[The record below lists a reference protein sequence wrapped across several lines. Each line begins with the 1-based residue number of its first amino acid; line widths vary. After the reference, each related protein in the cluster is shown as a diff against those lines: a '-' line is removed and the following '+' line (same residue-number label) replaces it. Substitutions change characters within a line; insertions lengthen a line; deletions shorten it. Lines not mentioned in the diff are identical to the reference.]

1 MKMLQRWT
9 RQLLQVQASRLRCR
23 SFASKPHV
31 ASATP
36 VLRETS
42 VDWSSL
48 PPARLR
54 GRRYLVGSDSPGVPE
69 FLQPPRE
76 GYPPV
81 YVPARSGEFSP
92 EDWAAAARNVIGKVV
107 DGRIG
112 AVLFRGLPL
121 HTATDFSRFV
131 SNAGLSLMTYEGGAA
146 MRTNVTDHVDT
157 ASIEHP
163 AISMETHNEMSYTQ
177 PYPEKILFYC
187 QEPAMPGHGGE
198 SVMADVRE
206 ILRKL
211 DPSVVDKFRSLG
223 VRYHRHLPES
233 SEAFHGFNS
242 WKDTFRTDSRDDV
255 EKYMTSRG
263 MTWRWAE
270 DWALS
275 WWCNRPA
282 MTLYKGEW
290 LWFNQANVLNADYIA
305 SHPEYNSSHST
316 PAHLSPFHTYYGD
329 GSDIEPEVL
338 QHIRDV
344 TWQAAVGFQLQR
356 RDVLVL
362 NNMYIQHGRL
372 GFTGNRR
379 LLVSLALEN
388 T

>member
-1 MKMLQRWT
+1 MWLQTWT
-9 RQLLQVQASRLRCR
+9 RQLRQVQAALRSR
-23 SFASKPHV
+23 SFASKAHV
-31 ASATP
+31 AAATP
-36 VLRETS
+36 TLVETT
-42 VDWSSL
+42 VDWSGL
-48 PPARLR
+48 PPVRLR

-69 FLQPPRE
+69 FLRPPRK

-81 YVPARSGEFSP
+81 YVPAGHGEFSP
-92 EDWAAAARNVIGKVV
+92 EDWAVTARDVVRNVV
-107 DGRIG
+107 DGETG

-131 SNAGLSLMTYEGGAA
+131 DNAGLKPMSYGGGTAL
-146 MRTNVTDHVDT
+146 RTNVTGHVDT

-163 AISMETHNEMSYTQ
+163 SISMETHNEMSYTH
-177 PYPEKILFYC
+177 PCPEKIIFYC
-187 QEPAMPGHGGE
+187 LEPAQPGNGGE
-198 SVMADVRE
+198 SVMVDVRE

-223 VRYHRHLPES
+223 IRYFRHMPES

-242 WKDTFRTDSRDDV
+242 WKDVFRTDSRDDV
-255 EKYMTSRG
+255 EKYLTSRG

-270 DWALS
+270 DGALS
-275 WWCNRPA
+275 WWYNKPA
-282 MTLYKGEW
+282 LTLYKGEW
-290 LWFNQANVLNADYIA
+290 LWFNQANALNADYIT
-305 SHPEYNSSHST
+305 SHPEYSSARRT

-344 TWQAAVGFQLQR
+344 TWQVAVGFQMKS

-372 GFTGNRR
+372 GFTGERR
-379 LLVSLALEN
+379 LLVYLAESN
-388 T
+388 A